1 MPFFIST
8 HRRKFA
14 LQDALNVQRLAAV
27 LMTLKKSY
35 GSVFRPTITNQSQL
49 SISIR
54 KRVKLLRLTEL
65 RMSTQYGSLQRL
77 VLKKSSLTLQ
87 KKLLCLETL
96 RLFSYLVDQQV
107 AKVPNVT
114 TLRRNSDTLIFL
126 LVISSVMKLK
136 KAHLKEK

>member
-1 MPFFIST
+1 LKKLLEYLMPFFMSIHQKKSV
-8 HRRKFA
+8 
-14 LQDALNVQRLAAV
+14 LPDALNVQRLAAV

-77 VLKKSSLTLQ
+77 VLKKSSLTL
-87 KKLLCLETL
+87 
-96 RLFSYLVDQQV
+96 
-107 AKVPNVT
+107 
-114 TLRRNSDTLIFL
+114 
-126 LVISSVMKLK
+126 
-136 KAHLKEK
+136 

>member
-1 MPFFIST
+1 MKKLLEYLMPFFIST

-27 LMTLKKSY
+27 LMTLKKSSV
-35 GSVFRPTITNQSQL
+35 SVFRPTITNQSQL

-77 VLKKSSLTLQ
+77 VLKKSSLIL
-87 KKLLCLETL
+87 
-96 RLFSYLVDQQV
+96 
-107 AKVPNVT
+107 
-114 TLRRNSDTLIFL
+114 
-126 LVISSVMKLK
+126 
-136 KAHLKEK
+136 